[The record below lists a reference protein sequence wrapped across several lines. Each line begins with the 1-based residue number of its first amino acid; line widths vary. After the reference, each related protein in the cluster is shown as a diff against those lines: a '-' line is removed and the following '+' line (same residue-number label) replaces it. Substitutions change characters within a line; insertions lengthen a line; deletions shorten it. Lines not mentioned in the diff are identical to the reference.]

1 MAPAKRAVDVLVRAR
16 LLTGGAW
23 SQSRHYSGRKLV
35 SQEEQLVSHRPLYND
50 QDRNMSSKSAPVES
64 GLRCSLFESYMRHQV
79 RRFAVSTKSSGNAS
93 AVKSSRF
100 DKLKEPDVKFFKS
113 AVGEKGVIM
122 DKDELAVANIDWMH
136 KYQGHSQILL
146 RPQTTRQVSEILRYC
161 NSRNLAVVPQGGN
174 TGLVGG
180 GVPVH
185 DEVIMNLG
193 ALNKII
199 SFDEVSGIL
208 VCESGCILENLDNY
222 IGNKGFTMP
231 LDLGAK
237 GSCQIGGNV
246 STNAGGLRLLRYGS
260 LHGNVLG
267 LEVVLADGTV
277 VDMLGT
283 LIKDNTGYDMKQLF
297 IGGEGTLG
305 VVTKVSILVPAK
317 LGSVNTAFLACEDYE
332 SCQNVLKEAKMQLGE
347 ILSAFEF
354 IDRAALDMALTHLSG
369 TRDPLPQSW
378 KNFYLLIET
387 TGSDEAHD
395 KEKLHRFLESTM
407 EKGFVAD
414 GVVAQGSTQADSFWQ
429 IREGIS
435 EAIGKAGAV
444 YKYDFSLPPKYFY
457 KIVEDLRGRLG
468 SAAVVL
474 GYGHLG
480 DGNVHLNVSAPE
492 YDNELLEKIEPYVF
506 EWVAKHKG
514 SVSAEHGIG
523 FMKPHALH
531 YSKSTEA
538 IMLMEKFKSLLD
550 PKGILN
556 PYKVLPNASKS
567 TPNPNAAAARTL
579 EAAEVF

>member
-1 MAPAKRAVDVLVRAR
+1 MF
-16 LLTGGAW
+16 
-23 SQSRHYSGRKLV
+23 
-35 SQEEQLVSHRPLYND
+35 
-50 QDRNMSSKSAPVES
+50 
-64 GLRCSLFESYMRHQV
+64 LFDSYMRHPV
-79 RRFAVSTKSSGNAS
+79 RRFAVSTKSSGNAVTR
-93 AVKSSRF
+93 APRF
-100 DKLKEPDVKFFKS
+100 DKLKGSDVQFFKN
-113 AVGEKGVIM
+113 AVGEKAVIL

-136 KYQGHSQILL
+136 KYQGHSHILL
-146 RPQTTRQVSEILRYC
+146 RPQTTHQVSEILRFC
-161 NSRNLAVVPQGGN
+161 NSRKLAVVPQGGN

-180 GVPVH
+180 SVPVH

-193 ALNKII
+193 AMNKVI

-208 VCESGCILENLDNY
+208 VCEAGCILENLDNY
-222 IGNKGFTMP
+222 IGNKGFAMP

-297 IGGEGTLG
+297 IGAEGTLG

-317 LGSVNTAFLACEDYE
+317 LASVNTAFLACEDYE
-332 SCQNVLKEAKMQLGE
+332 SCQNVLKEAKVHLGE

-354 IDRAALDMALTHLSG
+354 IDRPALDMALTHLSG

-378 KNFYLLIET
+378 KKFYLLIET

-395 KEKLHRFLESTM
+395 REKLHRFLESTM

-414 GVVAQGSTQADSFWQ
+414 GVVAQGTTQAASFWQ

-435 EAIGKAGAV
+435 EALGKAGAV
-444 YKYDFSLPPKYFY
+444 YKYDFSLSPKYFY

-468 SAAVVL
+468 SAALVV

-480 DGNVHLNVSAPE
+480 DGNVHLNVSARE
-492 YDNELLEKIEPYVF
+492 YNNELLDKIEPYVF
-506 EWVAKHKG
+506 EWVAQHKG

-523 FMKPHALH
+523 IMKPHALH

-538 IMLMEKFKSLLD
+538 ITLMKKFKTLLD

-556 PYKVLPNASKS
+556 PYKVLPNASKPS
-567 TPNPNAAAARTL
+567 SNPNDATARTVA
-579 EAAEVF
+579 AAEVY